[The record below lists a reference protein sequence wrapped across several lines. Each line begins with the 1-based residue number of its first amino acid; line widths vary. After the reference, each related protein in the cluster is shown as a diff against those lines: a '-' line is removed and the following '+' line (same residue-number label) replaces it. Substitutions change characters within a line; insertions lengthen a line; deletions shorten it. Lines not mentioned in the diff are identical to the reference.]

1 MRQRCVSIV
10 AFLALAACSPD
21 PGPVRDWAPGDH
33 DKTDQGNNRGGR
45 VKQRVEVS
53 DEPELMELTWSKNC
67 QRCHGKTGV
76 GDGPMGPSVQA
87 PDLTRSERL
96 PNMTDGEIVELIR
109 RGKGK
114 MPPFETLPARAV
126 DLLIKRMR
134 ANGRPAP

>member
-1 MRQRCVSIV
+1 MRLRCASLV
-10 AFLALAACSPD
+10 AFLALSACSPD
-21 PGPVRDWAPGDH
+21 PGPVREWSANDH
-33 DKTDQGNNRGGR
+33 DKTEQGNNRGGR

-53 DEPELMELTWSKNC
+53 DEPELMELTWAKNC
-67 QRCHGKTGV
+67 QRCHGKSGQ

-87 PDLTRSERL
+87 PDLTRPDLLSR
-96 PNMTDGEIVELIR
+96 MTDGELVELIR

-134 ANGRPAP
+134 AAGRPTP